1 MFVSADEFEWAL
13 LYLVHL
19 VAEADI
25 AYVYVEKENTSSQG
39 FDRLQIDVQE
49 QNVWFTTL
57 DNNVKFPS
65 ALFPSIFVYL
75 LTSG

>member
-1 MFVSADEFEWAL
+1 MFVSADGFDWAL

-25 AYVYVEKENTSSQG
+25 AYVSVEKENSSSQG
-39 FDRLQIDVQE
+39 FARLQIDVQE
-49 QNVWFTTL
+49 QNVFFTAL

-65 ALFPSIFVYL
+65 ALFIFVYL